1 MIFLSP
7 KMFLNYLINRLV
19 EIIYLFI
26 YLLLKTLNWN
36 LTLWVKCGTDSLG
49 FVLFCFVFEVPRNT
63 INC

>member
-36 LTLWVKCGTDSLG
+36 LTLWVKCGTDSLV
-49 FVLFCFVFEVPRNT
+49 FVLFWFFFEVPRNT